1 MVPEDENTERHIE
14 MNECRDDSLE
24 NMMSSVLVQSGGAI
38 AGKEFLRQV

>member
-14 MNECRDDSLE
+14 MNDRRDDSWE
-24 NMMSSVLVQSGGAI
+24 NMMSSVLVHSGGAI